1 MSRRKPGTMTSV
13 PEGHTIHRAARDQ
26 MALLGKEPLAVS
38 SPQGRFSDGAALV
51 DGHALE
57 GIDAH
62 GKHLFYEFASGD
74 CVHVHLSLFGKF
86 RTHAGRPPVPRDT
99 VRMRFGNA
107 DSTLDLT
114 GPTACEILNEPGRE
128 KLLARLGPDP
138 LRQDADPEKFMTRVG
153 RSRAPIGGLLMD
165 QSVIAGVGNVYR
177 AEALFVCG
185 IHPEREGRSLS
196 TDELTELWEVTTLM
210 LTEGVKRGR
219 IVTVD
224 PKEAGKP
231 RSRMRRGER
240 TYAYK
245 RPNCLRCESAI
256 RRWPVAN
263 RPMYA
268 CEGCQI

>member
-1 MSRRKPGTMTSV
+1 MSLV

-26 MALLGKEPLAVS
+26 MQLLGGRPLAVS
-38 SPQGRFSDGAALV
+38 SPQGRFRDGAELV
-51 DGHALE
+51 DGASLAR
-57 GIDAH
+57 IDAH
-62 GKHLFYEFASGD
+62 GKHLFYEFDSGD
-74 CVHVHLSLFGKF
+74 CVHVHLGLFGKF
-86 RTHAGRPPVPRDT
+86 RTHAGTPPSPRDT
-99 VRMRFGNA
+99 VRMRFGH
-107 DSTLDLT
+107 DETTLDLT
-114 GPTACEILNEPGRE
+114 GPTACEILDEPGRE

-138 LRQDADPEKFMTRVG
+138 LRRDADPERFFLRVG

-196 TDELTELWEVTTLM
+196 ADELAELWDVTAQM
-210 LTEGVKRGR
+210 LTEGVTRGR
-219 IVTVD
+219 IITVD

-231 RSRMRRGER
+231 LSRMRRGER